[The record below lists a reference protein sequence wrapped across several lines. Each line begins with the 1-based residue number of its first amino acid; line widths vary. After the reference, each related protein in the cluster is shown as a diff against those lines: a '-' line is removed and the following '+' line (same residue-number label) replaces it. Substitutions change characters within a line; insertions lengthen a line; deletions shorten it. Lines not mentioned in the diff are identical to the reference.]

1 MRAVLDKFL
10 ADQGTHL
17 AAMIAYFALLS
28 FVPLLFIA
36 LSLLGLA
43 GEQSESSYLIE
54 QLRKAF
60 PESSVN
66 DLISAV
72 HEIQRGAGELT
83 AIGLVGLVWG
93 ALGFFSA
100 LESAFNTVYGVSN
113 RPFARQK
120 GLMLLLIAGALV
132 LLFVGLLAA
141 SLGVGLAGRAG
152 AGRWLAY
159 LVAIPVSA
167 ALVLGFTWSA
177 YRLITNAPLGWRETL
192 PGALFATALLEGS
205 FQIVPVFVRATNA
218 IVSLQA
224 FGGLLV
230 MLVWLY
236 LMSNVLVLGAEVNL
250 RFGKRPAPPP

>member
-1 MRAVLDKFL
+1 MPRLYNRPMRAVLDKFL
-10 ADQGTHL
+10 ADRGTHL

-43 GEQSESSYLIE
+43 GEQDESSYLIE

-66 DLISAV
+66 DLIRAV
-72 HEIQRGAGELT
+72 REIQRGAGELT

-93 ALGFFSA
+93 SLGFFSA
-100 LESAFNTVYGVSN
+100 LESAFNTVYGVPN

-132 LLFVGLLAA
+132 L
-141 SLGVGLAGRAG
+141 
-152 AGRWLAY
+152 
-159 LVAIPVSA
+159 
-167 ALVLGFTWSA
+167 GFTWSA
-177 YRLITNAPLGWRETL
+177 YRLITNVPLGWRETL

-236 LMSNVLVLGAEVNL
+236 LMANVLVLGAEVNL